1 MDELNSH
8 LAQVSCSPSENAKDA
23 LQLLDSSSTD
33 GFTFSP
39 VSFTDVVLA
48 VSHFAAQA
56 RGEDGIP
63 QSVIAKS
70 LPTIGHLLVKI
81 FNTSLASNTF
91 PVAWKKAQ
99 LIPLKK
105 KSAPS
110 SPSDFR
116 PIALLSFISKVLEKL
131 VRDQL
136 VEFVS
141 RNGILDPLQAG
152 FRKHHST
159 ATALLKLTEDI
170 RSGFDRRLTAIAL
183 LFDFSKA
190 FDKISYTTLLRKLSS
205 KGLSRSVL
213 CWIHSYLSGRQQ
225 RVFVKSN
232 TSQWIGTNL
241 GVPQGS
247 VLGPLLF
254 CLYIIDVQSLF
265 VANSIGHLLYADDLQ
280 MYVQVPRD
288 QFEEGVARLSNA
300 AKDVSEWAVRSGL
313 CLNPNKTQAIF
324 FFYPERTANI
334 TNKKGLSGIQLGPS
348 TTIPFS
354 ETVLSLGVV
363 LDRTLSWKTHIDS
376 RTKKVNR
383 ALYPLRF
390 IRSCTTQILR
400 QRLVEALVLPHLDY
414 CTTVLL
420 DATNEQRTR
429 LQKLQNSC
437 IRYIFGVRRNIHITP
452 FRRQLNWMWPD
463 TRRVYT
469 TSELL
474 YKTINFRVPSY
485 LLELFDKRQFD
496 RPARRGTGELKI
508 PRMYTEFGCRSFRFQ
523 GVHIWNSLPAVV
535 KYMPSLSRFKS
546 ALKSHLLTLD

>member
-1 MDELNSH
+1 MAGCDWSPFDCTTTDLEQLLDRITTNLTETIDTLAPEKTVRPRKRQSPWVNVNINLLRRKYDAALRRYKRTRDLGFLDDFLRLRKEACEATASERARFITDKLTETMDCNGNFWMEMRNLGLLPKATGDFHGFSVDELNSH
-8 LAQVSCSPSENAKDA
+8 FAQVSCSPSENAKDA

-48 VSHFAAQA
+48 VTHFATQA

-91 PVAWKKAQ
+91 HVVWKKAQ

-110 SPSDFR
+110 SPSDFP

-131 VRDQL
+131 VHDQL

-141 RNGILDPLQAG
+141 RNEISDPLQAG

-170 RSGFDRRLTAIAL
+170 RTGFDRRLTTIAL

-190 FDKISYTTLLRKLSS
+190 FDKISHTTLLRKLSS

-225 RVFVKSN
+225 RVFVKSD

-241 GVPQGS
+241 GVPQSS

-254 CLYIIDVQSLF
+254 CLYINDVQSLS
-265 VANSIGHLLYADDLQ
+265 VANGIGHLHYANDLQ
-280 MYVQVPRD
+280 IYVQVPRD
-288 QFEEGVARLSNA
+288 QFEEGVARLSNE

-313 CLNPNKTQAIF
+313 CLNPNKTQDF
-324 FFYPERTANI
+324 FFT
-334 TNKKGLSGIQLGPS
+334 LG
-348 TTIPFS
+348 
-354 ETVLSLGVV
+354 
-363 LDRTLSWKTHIDS
+363 
-376 RTKKVNR
+376 
-383 ALYPLRF
+383 ALQ
-390 IRSCTTQILR
+390 T
-400 QRLVEALVLPHLDY
+400 
-414 CTTVLL
+414 
-420 DATNEQRTR
+420 
-429 LQKLQNSC
+429 
-437 IRYIFGVRRNIHITP
+437 
-452 FRRQLNWMWPD
+452 
-463 TRRVYT
+463 
-469 TSELL
+469 
-474 YKTINFRVPSY
+474 
-485 LLELFDKRQFD
+485 
-496 RPARRGTGELKI
+496 
-508 PRMYTEFGCRSFRFQ
+508 
-523 GVHIWNSLPAVV
+523 
-535 KYMPSLSRFKS
+535 
-546 ALKSHLLTLD
+546 